1 MAILNKLK
9 TIGSPYS
16 KNNGATPTVP
26 NFKGSKLHY
35 QYSLNGEYINVND
48 KGEITGTTM
57 ASAEVMK
64 LRPPSLLDLN
74 GKTPTKYSDQ
84 KFE

>member
-26 NFKGSKLHY
+26 NLKSSLLHNT
-35 QYSLNGEYINVND
+35 YSLDGNP
-48 KGEITGTTM
+48 
-57 ASAEVMK
+57 K
-64 LRPPSLLDLN
+64 LVGYPKPSLLDLD
-74 GKTPTKYSDQ
+74 GKTPASYSDQ